1 MSGAG
6 DAAEDTV
13 EDRGEADAR
22 LRAGYGWLPYRLL
35 GGAALAGCAVVLLC
49 DVVMWFLVE
58 GYDPLGQTISELA
71 AGPHHW
77 VQDGGILV
85 FVLGVAALTVG
96 MALRGT
102 SDALS
107 WAVRAGFVLLAID
120 VALIALWNEYGD
132 GEPGGV
138 EIHLYCVGALYV
150 LVGFLLWFG
159 PSVPPARGERTARL
173 AKGVAIAWVVA
184 APLFYVV
191 PDGVDGAYERML
203 AAVMVGAVAIAAH
216 QLYRR
221 PKEG

>member
-1 MSGAG
+1 MSGA
-6 DAAEDTV
+6 
-13 EDRGEADAR
+13 EDRAENRGRIDAR
-22 LRAGYGWLPYRLL
+22 LRARHGWLPYRLL
-35 GGAALAGCAVVLLC
+35 AGAALFGCAVVLAC

-77 VQDGGILV
+77 LQDGGILV

-96 MALRGT
+96 LVLRGT
-102 SDALS
+102 SDPLS
-107 WAVRAGFVLLAID
+107 WAVRAAFVLLAID

-159 PSVPPARGERTARL
+159 PSVPPARGAGIAKA
-173 AKGVAIAWVVA
+173 AKGVAVGWIIA
-184 APLFYVV
+184 APLFYVM
-191 PDGVDGAYERML
+191 PDGIDGAYERML
-203 AAVMVGAVAIAAH
+203 AVVMVGSVAIAAY

-221 PKEG
+221 PGEDA